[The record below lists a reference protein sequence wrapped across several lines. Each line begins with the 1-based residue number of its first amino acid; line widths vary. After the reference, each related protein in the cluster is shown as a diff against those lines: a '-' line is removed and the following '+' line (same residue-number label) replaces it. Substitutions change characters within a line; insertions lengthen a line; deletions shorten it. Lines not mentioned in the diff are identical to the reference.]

1 MVKKWIKAI
10 AVVGAAAFLFAGC
23 SATTAASS
31 SQAATSASA
40 AATASVAASAS
51 ANTAGAA
58 LDLNSMSLDQITAE
72 AKKEGQLNTVGMPDS
87 WANWGQTWQDI
98 TSKYGIKHTD
108 KDMSSAEELA
118 VFQSEGQNA
127 TKDLGDIGMSF
138 GPQAVSQGLT
148 QPYKT
153 THWSDIP
160 DWAKD
165 KDGNWIIG
173 YYGTISI
180 MTNTKLVPTAPKSFQ
195 DILNG
200 TYKVSIGDVTK
211 ASQAQCAVLAAA
223 VALGGSETNLKP
235 GIDFFAKLAQQG
247 RLDKGDLTIDRLQ
260 KGEVAVAFLWD
271 YNALGYKQQI
281 KASDPSSSFEVNIPS
296 EGSIQSG
303 YCTVINK
310 YSKNP
315 AAAALAREYILSD
328 AGQINL
334 ARGFAKPIRSN
345 VTLPDDVKA
354 QMISND
360 QYKNAR
366 IIKDMEGWAATAKTI
381 GNTWQ
386 DQVIAVAK

>member
-1 MVKKWIKAI
+1 MAKTWIKAI
-10 AVVGAAAFLFAGC
+10 AVIGAAAFLFAGC
-23 SATTAASS
+23 SATPAASS
-31 SQAATSASA
+31 SQAA
-40 AATASVAASAS
+40 AS
-51 ANTAGAA
+51 ANTSAAASANTTGAA
-58 LDLNSMSLDQITAE
+58 LDLNSMTLDQITAE

-98 TSKYGIKHTD
+98 TTKYGIKHTD
-108 KDMSSAEELA
+108 NDMSSSEELA
-118 VFQSEGQNA
+118 VFQSEKQNA
-127 TKDLGDIGMSF
+127 TKDMGDVGMNF
-138 GPQAVSQGLT
+138 GPLAVTQGLT

-180 MTNTKLVPTAPKSFQ
+180 MTNSKLVPNAPKSFQ

-211 ASQAQCAVLAAA
+211 QSQAQCAVLAAA
-223 VALGGSETNLKP
+223 VAMGGSETNIQP
-235 GIDFFAKLAQQG
+235 GIDFFTKLAEQG
-247 RLDKGDLTIDRLQ
+247 RLDKGDLSIDRLQ

-271 YNALGYKQQI
+271 YNALGYKKQI
-281 KASDPSSSFEVNIPS
+281 AASDPSSSFVVNIPS

-354 QMISND
+354 QMIPDD

-366 IIKDMEGWAATAKTI
+366 IIKDTDGWATTAKTI
-381 GNTWQ
+381 GDTWQ
-386 DQVIAVAK
+386 DKVIAVAK